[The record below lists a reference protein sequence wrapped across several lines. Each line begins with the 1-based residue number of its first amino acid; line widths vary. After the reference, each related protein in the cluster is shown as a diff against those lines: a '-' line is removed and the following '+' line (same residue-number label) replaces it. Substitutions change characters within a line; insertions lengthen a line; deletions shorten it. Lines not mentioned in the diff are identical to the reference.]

1 LRSDWAPIKVRH
13 LFARGSVAHV
23 IEPTARTTS
32 VWLVEIQRWT
42 LRVGLFVLPLAY
54 SWNAYDAWV
63 LPKLL
68 VGRLVVIALV
78 GILVLRAVRQPALV
92 LKRSPLDL
100 PWIAFLVSASLSTAV
115 ATSVN
120 VAVFGTYARYDG
132 LLTLLT
138 YAALFWL
145 AIQTLD
151 GPEDARALLRILL
164 AAAYGV
170 AVVAIL
176 MDINSGAALG
186 IAAHASG
193 TLGHWNV
200 LGAFLALAWP
210 LALWEVAAAKSGYA
224 RALAI
229 NAAAVIGLGL
239 VLTFSRSAWL
249 GALVGTAAFL
259 AGIREWSARRLV
271 LAVAVPVLASGL
283 LVAGLAAA
291 GGSQLEQAVSNRA
304 QTMLHPGEW
313 GPRLL
318 IWHESLKVIASRPI
332 LGYGPDNFG
341 LVFPRYNTLYYS
353 ELIDKAHAETLQVA
367 ATQGL
372 VGLAAYAW
380 LLAAMAGAFWRGRRL
395 PGAYAVL
402 GACLAYE
409 ATLQVN
415 FTALGAALPFW
426 IVAAAAMH
434 LWGVV
439 SPARPLQLT
448 RPVRIALRTSF
459 AGLAALT
466 LAGVVLPYIA
476 DASLQTAV
484 LADRLGSRTDAMA
497 AARESRLLAPHESVY
512 AVEVGNIA
520 FEGSDWAGARDA
532 YSVAAKLGTYNPL
545 VYRNLAIADQ
555 NLGLMA
561 EAREAALASY
571 QLNPSDPA
579 SQALLA
585 QFPPR

>member
-1 LRSDWAPIKVRH
+1 MLRAG
-13 LFARGSVAHV
+13 LFA
-23 IEPTARTTS
+23 
-32 VWLVEIQRWT
+32 
-42 LRVGLFVLPLAY
+42 LPLAY
-54 SWNAYDAWV
+54 SWNMYDGWV

-68 VGRLVVIALV
+68 VGRLLVLALL
-78 GILVLRAVRQPALV
+78 GILVVRAIREPALV

-100 PWIAFLVSASLSTAV
+100 PWIAFLVSATLSSVV
-115 ATSVN
+115 AANVN

-151 GPEDARALLRILL
+151 GPEDARTLLRIFL
-164 AAAYGV
+164 AGAYTV
-170 AVVAIL
+170 ALVAIV
-176 MDINSGAALG
+176 MDITSGPALG
-186 IAAHASG
+186 VAAHAWG

-210 LALWEVAAAKSGYA
+210 LALWEVAAARSGSA
-224 RALAI
+224 RVLAI

-249 GALVGTAAFL
+249 GALVGTTAFL
-259 AGIREWSARRLV
+259 AGIRVWSLRRLV
-271 LAVAVPVLASGL
+271 LAVAVAVLASGL
-283 LVAGLAAA
+283 LIAGLAVA
-291 GGSQLEQAVSNRA
+291 GGSQLELAVADRA

-332 LGYGPDNFG
+332 LGYGPDTFG
-341 LVFPRYNTLYYS
+341 LVFPRFNSLYYS
-353 ELIDKAHAETLQVA
+353 ELIDKAHAETLQIA
-367 ATQGL
+367 ATQGV
-372 VGLAAYAW
+372 VGLAAYLW
-380 LLAAMAGAFWRGRRL
+380 LLAAMAMAFWRGRRT

-402 GACLAYE
+402 GAVLAYE

-426 IVAAAAMH
+426 VVAAAAMH
-434 LWGVV
+434 LWGAAPAGRPVAV
-439 SPARPLQLT
+439 SRPARIT
-448 RPVRIALRTSF
+448 LRG
-459 AGLAALT
+459 GLAAIAALT
-466 LAGVVLPYIA
+466 LAGVVLPYVA

-484 LADRLGSRTDAMA
+484 LADRIGSTAGARA
-497 AARESRLLAPHESVY
+497 AARQAQLLSPRESVY

-520 FEGSDWAGARDA
+520 FERGEWAGARDA
-532 YSVAAKLGTYNPL
+532 YSEAARLGTYNPL

-555 NLGLMA
+555 NLGLVA

-585 QFPPR
+585 QFPAR